1 MKPAAP
7 ARTMMTA
14 ILAVALVC
22 ASVLALV
29 LTSDPAVAAGNG
41 ASVSAGSGAPGLAG
55 DRAGD
60 PSFPAFDVAPGDV
73 ALTIDGIPYPRVIIQ
88 GHLEFTRRQAEASG
102 DPRSFYEWG
111 EILHLYDTAV
121 ERVLGARAAW
131 SAGFRVTPEDRKQFD
146 HYTLES
152 TPTYLQTLYGG
163 SLEAFRWDA
172 DLQILMKKWM
182 VYVTMG
188 RRDVSW
194 VQAGEMIT
202 ASAQEFAAWDAWLQP
217 AMKRARIVTYPERIE
232 RHREAA
238 PWAGILFLMF
248 LGVGALALWLR
259 AVARNAR
266 RRNLLVRWPWILSL
280 VRYRAYPEGVRILVL
295 AVFLVMLGALAAGS
309 PITHRNLGSVYLW
322 ILWWP
327 FVPFMLFFAAR
338 SWCAVCP
345 IATLGDLVQRV
356 PGLGRRPAP
365 RLFVVAGI
373 WVIEG
378 VFLAVAWLDRA
389 VGLVGS
395 VRLTLTALV
404 LLTGVA
410 LSISAVYRRRTFCRY
425 LCFFG
430 ALAGNYSMASV
441 VELRPDGATCTG
453 CRREACLT
461 REAAE
466 THPDGCA
473 MLERPRALAGNRE
486 CNLCLACV
494 RACERRSLALR
505 VRDPL
510 TELSSVRRPRLAVAV
525 LAAVLVGVVAVQ
537 NLGMLEIAGVL
548 ERRLRE
554 VTGLGRMGIA
564 TVLYL
569 AAVALPV
576 ALLAVFA
583 RGDRRRMALYGYAL
597 IPLDLGAHAA
607 HNLLHLLGEGKSV
620 WWVTASLLGISSP
633 LDIPGGHPGGSMG
646 ASILDAPTIKV
657 LQIALVLL
665 AATGSLVVARRMQH
679 RRATVDGAGR
689 GFSTRPLFVLIL
701 LFLVVNLWLFSVPM
715 ALRH

>member
-29 LTSDPAVAAGNG
+29 LTTDPVVATGHGVSVAAGNG
-41 ASVSAGSGAPGLAG
+41 APTWAG
-55 DRAGD
+55 DHAGR
-60 PSFPAFDVAPGDV
+60 PSFPALDLAPGDV
-73 ALTIDGIPYPRVIIQ
+73 ALIIDGIPYSRVIVQ
-88 GHLEFTRRQAEASG
+88 GHLEFTRGQAEVSG

-111 EILHLYDTAV
+111 EILHLYDTAA

-131 SAGFRVTPEDRKQFD
+131 NAGFRVTPEDRKQFD

-202 ASAQEFAAWDAWLQP
+202 ASAQEFATWDAWLRP

-232 RHREAA
+232 RRGEAA
-238 PWAGILFLMF
+238 PQVGVLFLVF

-259 AVARNAR
+259 GVARNPR
-266 RRNLLVRWPWILSL
+266 RRNLLTRWLWFSRL
-280 VRYRAYPEGVRILVL
+280 VRHRVYPEGVRISVL
-295 AVFLVMLGALAAGS
+295 AVFLLMLGALAAGS
-309 PITHRNLGSVYLW
+309 PLAHRNLGSVYLW

-327 FVPFMLFFAAR
+327 LVPFMLFFAAR

-345 IATLGDLVQRV
+345 IATLGDLVQRL
-356 PGLGRRPAP
+356 PGRGRRPAP
-365 RLFVVAGI
+365 RFFVVAGI

-378 VFLAVAWLDRA
+378 VFLAVTWLDRA

-395 VRLTLTALV
+395 VRLTLTALL

-410 LSISAVYRRRTFCRY
+410 LSVSAVYRRRTFCRY

-441 VELRPDGATCTG
+441 VELRPDGATCKG

-466 THPDGCA
+466 TDPDGCP
-473 MLERPRALAGNRE
+473 MLERPRALASNRE

-494 RACERRSLALR
+494 HACERRSLALR

-525 LAAVLVGVVAVQ
+525 LAAMLVGVVAVQ

-554 VTGLGRMGIA
+554 VTGLGRMGVA

-576 ALLAVFA
+576 ALLAASA

-620 WWVTASLLGISSP
+620 WWVTVSLLGVSSP
-633 LDIPGGHPGGSMG
+633 LDVPGGHPGGSMG

-657 LQIALVLL
+657 LQVALLLL
-665 AATGSLVVARRMQH
+665 AATGSLAVARRMQ
-679 RRATVDGAGR
+679 RRQAPVDGSGG
-689 GFSTRPLFVLIL
+689 GFSARPLFALVL
-701 LFLVVNLWLFSVPM
+701 LFLAVNLWLFSVPM